1 MSDYAAIAKTN
12 WKRLTPSQY
21 EALENPEAF
30 FQNLADQAEEQI
42 NQLQLS
48 LQGQDSPS
56 EDFLAKWGRLN
67 AAKQQAEEIV
77 ISEVLTPPRD
87 QWETDLETEED
98 ESPDPTW
105 TAINQRIAQLDQ
117 EATQAPE

>member
-12 WKRLTPSQY
+12 WMRLAPSQY
-21 EALENPEAF
+21 ESLENPEEF
-30 FQNLADQAEEQI
+30 FQNLASQAEDQI
-42 NQLQLS
+42 DQLQLS
-48 LQGQDSPS
+48 LEGQDSPF

-87 QWETDLETEED
+87 QWETDPQD
-98 ESPDPTW
+98 ESERPDPMW
-105 TAINQRIAQLDQ
+105 SQINQRIAQLEQ
-117 EATQAPE
+117 EADQTPE

>member
-12 WKRLTPSQY
+12 WMRLAPSQY
-21 EALENPEAF
+21 EALENPEEF
-30 FQNLADQAEEQI
+30 FQNLASHAEDQI
-42 NQLQLS
+42 DQLQLS
-48 LQGQDSPS
+48 LEGQDSPS

-87 QWETDLETEED
+87 QWETDPQD
-98 ESPDPTW
+98 ESERPDPMW
-105 TAINQRIAQLDQ
+105 SQINQRIAQLEQ
-117 EATQAPE
+117 EADQTLE

>member
-12 WKRLTPSQY
+12 WMRLAPSQY

-30 FQNLADQAEEQI
+30 FQNLASHAEDQI
-42 NQLQLS
+42 DQLQLS
-48 LQGQDSPS
+48 LEGQDSPS

-77 ISEVLTPPRD
+77 ISEVLTPPKD
-87 QWETDLETEED
+87 QWETDPQD
-98 ESPDPTW
+98 ESETPDPMW
-105 TAINQRIAQLDQ
+105 TAINQRIAQLEQ
-117 EATQAPE
+117 EADQRPE

>member
-12 WKRLTPSQY
+12 WQRLAPSQC
-21 EALENPEAF
+21 EALENPEEF
-30 FQNLADQAEEQI
+30 FQNLATQAEDQI
-42 NQLQLS
+42 DQMQLS
-48 LQGQDSPS
+48 LAGQDSPA

-87 QWETDLETEED
+87 QWETDPQDEAET
-98 ESPDPTW
+98 PDPMW
-105 TAINQRIAQLDQ
+105 SQINQRIAQLEQ
-117 EATQAPE
+117 EADQTAE

>member
-21 EALENPEAF
+21 EALEHPEVF

-42 NQLQLS
+42 NQMQLS
-48 LQGQDSPS
+48 LQGQDSPR

-117 EATQAPE
+117 EATEAPE